1 MKTFFDIEFIET
13 KIGIIY
19 IQYSYNGIK
28 KIILPS
34 ESIDELDINRN
45 LHIKN
50 NSSNKIP
57 IKPLCKD
64 LIEYLEGSTKDF
76 SMYPVDLSSVSDF
89 AKITL
94 NSTRKITYGQTK
106 NYKWLAKTINSP
118 LSYRAVGQ
126 VLSRNPCP
134 IIIPCHRIISKNGNL
149 SGFRG
154 KEKNIKL
161 KKYLLNL
168 ESTNL

>member
-1 MKTFFDIEFIET
+1 
-13 KIGIIY
+13 
-19 IQYSYNGIK
+19 
-28 KIILPS
+28 
-34 ESIDELDINRN
+34 
-45 LHIKN
+45 
-50 NSSNKIP
+50 
-57 IKPLCKD
+57 
-64 LIEYLEGSTKDF
+64 
-76 SMYPVDLSSVSDF
+76 MYPVDLSSVSDF